1 MFTPGQVAL
10 YSQTA
15 TAPTDKLKYWNGSAW
30 VTGTLKYWNGSAWV
44 AGELKTWNG
53 SAWV

>member
-10 YSQTA
+10 YSTA
-15 TAPTDKLKYWNGSAW
+15 VASADKLKYWNGSAW
-30 VTGTLKYWNGSAWV
+30 ITGTLKYWNGSAWV